1 MRRRYPDAAIVAL
14 SPYGQTGPDADKLAT
29 DLGLILRQRHR
40 ARLTGQVDDL
50 TEAPVRAVGEQS
62 AFIGGLAAACAG
74 MHAVLLGRLAFVDV
88 SIQEALATLS
98 MTELTKAGMGGGGW
112 SRERLTD
119 GNGATVC
126 ILPAKDGYAA
136 ISPREDHQWTAWL
149 EAIGSP
155 AGRRSALCDKAG
167 SRKTGMRFTH

>member
-1 MRRRYPDAAIVAL
+1 
-14 SPYGQTGPDADKLAT
+14 
-29 DLGLILRQRHR
+29 
-40 ARLTGQVDDL
+40 
-50 TEAPVRAVGEQS
+50 
-62 AFIGGLAAACAG
+62 
-74 MHAVLLGRLAFVDV
+74 
-88 SIQEALATLS
+88 

-149 EAIGSP
+149 KAMGSP
-155 AGRRSALCDKAG
+155 AWGDDPRFATKPDRVQNWDALHALMSEWSREIGKQDIADLAQKAHVPSFPLKEPAEHLNHRNSRAAPLFGRQKQAKIR
-167 SRKTGMRFTH
+167 